1 MSEWANVVLG
11 KNVVENKHT
20 EIQVSSI
27 NRFINN
33 SKTSVKAVAL

>member
-1 MSEWANVVLG
+1 MSVVLG

-27 NRFINN
+27 NRLINN
-33 SKTSVKAVAL
+33 CKTSVKAVAL